1 MDYIFTPKNAN
12 KYYCKICDFQCSKQ
26 SDWNRHILTRKH
38 NKSYTGVTNDDNITQ
53 KSLVPTYEERNTGN
67 KKWFAFDICSIFHF
81 YFFSQT

>member
-1 MDYIFTPKNAN
+1 M
-12 KYYCKICDFQCSKQ
+12 
-26 SDWNRHILTRKH
+26 TRKH